1 MKRFV
6 VFLIF
11 LFSAVLSFPVHT
23 ATVNTSDTRM
33 MSQAAVSDG
42 SIAFIYAEDMWT
54 AGIDGSNPRRL
65 TIDEGVE
72 SNPHFSPDGKTI
84 AFSAQ
89 ENPPEEPVRPPYPV
103 RVKK

>member
-1 MKRFV
+1 MKHFV
-6 VFLIF
+6 MFSIF
-11 LFSAVLSFPVHT
+11 LFATVLSFPVQG
-23 ATVNTSDTRM
+23 ATVNTVDTRM
-33 MSQAAVSDG
+33 MSQAAVSNN

-72 SNPHFSPDGKTI
+72 SNPYFSPDGRLI

-89 ENPPEEPVRPPYPV
+89 ENPPEKPVRPPYRGRV
-103 RVKK
+103 RK

>member
-72 SNPHFSPDGKTI
+72 SNP
-84 AFSAQ
+84 
-89 ENPPEEPVRPPYPV
+89 
-103 RVKK
+103 